1 MNSNFSS
8 VEIPHIEAVSSSVRN
23 KLNVARRVF
32 EQQRWLGRA
41 AAPLV
46 WFSRSHDS
54 AMTWNAETVIEFIH
68 GISLSPGQ
76 SQKLDALALQLTQFR
91 IDHPLRRVHVV
102 IEGSIQSPQERHLG
116 SERAHLVASELAL
129 RTVNTYGFVVREAE
143 QYALSRQVTVR
154 ILA

>member
-1 MNSNFSS
+1 M
-8 VEIPHIEAVSSSVRN
+8 SVRN
-23 KLNVARRVF
+23 TLSVARRAF
-32 EQQRWLGRA
+32 EPHHWVGRA
-41 AAPLV
+41 TAPLV

-68 GISLSPGQ
+68 GRSLSPGQ

-102 IEGSIQSPQERHLG
+102 IEGSIQSPQERSLG
-116 SERAHLVASELAL
+116 SERAQLVASELAL
-129 RTVNTYGFVVREAE
+129 RTVNTSGFVVRAAE
-143 QYALSRQVTVR
+143 HASQSRQVTVR